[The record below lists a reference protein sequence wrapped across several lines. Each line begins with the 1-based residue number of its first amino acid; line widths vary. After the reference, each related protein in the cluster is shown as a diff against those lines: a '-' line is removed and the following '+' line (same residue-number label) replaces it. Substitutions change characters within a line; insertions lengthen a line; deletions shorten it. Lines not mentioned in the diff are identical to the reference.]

1 MAGHEGKPEIIIS
14 RLSKLYSDEGWH
26 KGMPFEVLIA
36 TVLSHRTR
44 DEMTARASERLF
56 EKYGTPEALARALP
70 GEVEP
75 LIRDVGFYRVKS
87 ARIIRI
93 AGLLIEKF
101 GGRVPDDMDS
111 LLTLPGVGRKTANCV
126 LNYGFSK
133 PAIAVDTHVHRI
145 SNRIGIVETRTPE
158 ETEMR
163 LMEIIPEHQWVSI
176 NGLIVRFGQDVCRP
190 VGPRCGECVLADVCG
205 SYEDKGNS
213 D

>member
-1 MAGHEGKPEIIIS
+1 MNPAEIVLS
-14 RLSKLYSDEGWH
+14 RLRKLYIDEGWH

-44 DEMTARASERLF
+44 DEATARASARLF
-56 EKYGTPEALARALP
+56 ERYGTPEALARALP
-70 GEVEP
+70 EDVEP
-75 LIRDVGFYRVKS
+75 LIRDVGFYRVKA

-101 GGRVPDDMDS
+101 GGKVPDDIDS

-145 SNRIGIVETRTPE
+145 SNRLGLVKTEAPE

-163 LMEIIPEHQWVSI
+163 LMEIIPEPQWLSI
-176 NGLIVRFGQDVCRP
+176 NGLLVRFGQDICRP
-190 VGPRCGECVLADVCG
+190 IRPRCGECVLADVCG
-205 SYEDKGNS
+205 YCAKRM
-213 D
+213 